1 MTTLA
6 NIRPARVSGASN
18 ASELTQY
25 SRYSTTD
32 GIGGLPYPAVSLEY
46 DHTGIQHVGSSYGS
60 SRARNHSR
68 SSRRRPTIGY
78 ADLEEVLEETQ
89 EVEDYRRY

>member
-1 MTTLA
+1 MKTPA
-6 NIRPARVSGASN
+6 NIRPARVSSTSN
-18 ASELTQY
+18 ASDLTQY

-32 GIGGLPYPAVSLEY
+32 GIGGLPYPTLSLEY
-46 DHTGIQHVGSSYGS
+46 DHTGIQHIGSSYGS

-78 ADLEEVLEETQ
+78 ADLGEVSEETQ
-89 EVEDYRRY
+89 EVEDHHRY